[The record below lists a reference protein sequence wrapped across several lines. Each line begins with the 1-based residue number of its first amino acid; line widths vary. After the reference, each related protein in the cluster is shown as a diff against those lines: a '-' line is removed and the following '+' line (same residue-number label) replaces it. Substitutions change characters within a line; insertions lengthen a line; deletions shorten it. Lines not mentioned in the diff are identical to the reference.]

1 MKGELEIIQLPCFTA
16 KYQKEGK
23 PRPASYADPAYP
35 FSSALNLRES
45 LKTTTLRAGR
55 VIASLVWGLRPL
67 RAFLS

>member
-1 MKGELEIIQLPCFTA
+1 MKQEP
-16 KYQKEGK
+16 GK
-23 PRPASYADPAYP
+23 PGSFVSLQNIKAGESQTATQAVTHYP